1 MSERDAP
8 FPRLAVALAYAF
20 SEERHTLNRPAMA
33 RAADMRLGEPG
44 ALSGADGCAEIGKV
58 RQFLE
63 RGLSP
68 LDFAVLFAKY
78 GQRKTCC
85 KACGGASDHPEWM
98 GALHRI
104 AVALAGVLSMPS
116 VHSEMRFA
124 LVRRYYEGNARTIE
138 ALANQHE
145 CRLRSAER
153 AAAKTADWLRGT
165 RGGNGTEAVR
175 GLEQL
180 AHAEAE
186 RLLRDGGFIP

>member
-1 MSERDAP
+1 MSERNAP
-8 FPRLAVALAYAF
+8 FARLAVALAYAF
-20 SEERHTLNRPAMA
+20 SNERHTSNRPAMA
-33 RAADMRLGEPG
+33 RAADEVLGEPG
-44 ALSGADGCAEIGKV
+44 QLAGMDGAAEIGNA
-58 RQFLE
+58 RRFLE
-63 RGLSP
+63 RGLSQ

-104 AVALAGVLSMPS
+104 SVALAGVLSMPS

-124 LVRRYYEGNARTIE
+124 LVRRYYEGNAPTIDF
-138 ALANQHE
+138 LANQHE

-165 RGGNGTEAVR
+165 RGVNGTEAVR